1 MTNINTLTKRV
12 EKLENREHKPAHN
25 IKIIY
30 KFNKWHVMK
39 DREEFDTLR
48 DAIDHVRKN
57 YSTANVQVDQTDY
70 LMDKASVEDLRK
82 MVAIADA
89 EVNDGIPYEPAEG
102 EDDIFKRFDEPCDQL
117 AEVEKAYPTMH
128 FEIVIEDSYKELKA

>member
-39 DREEFDTLR
+39 DREEFDTLC
-48 DAIDHVRKN
+48 DACAHVKKN
-57 YSTANVQVDQTDY
+57 YSTANVLVDQTDY

-89 EVNDGIPYEPAEG
+89 EVNDGIPYKLAEG
-102 EDDIFKRFDEPCDQL
+102 EDDIFKRFEEPCDQL

-128 FEIVIEDSYKELKA
+128 FEIVIEDSYKELEA